1 MDQTTKTIETSSMS
15 GLDFKIKEM
24 AGRIRALREIE
35 GLEPSQMAAKTGI
48 STEEYLR
55 CESGESDLNFAFIY
69 RCALALNVNVTEII
83 EGYSPKLKSYTVT
96 RAGAGQ
102 EIAKAHG
109 MVYYNMA
116 YAFQNRIAEPLFVR
130 SAYSEEAQHKDI
142 ELTTHAG
149 QELDI
154 VIEGKLMV
162 QVGEHTEVLSAG
174 DTIYYDSDT
183 PHGMIAVGGQD
194 CVFYAIVLNP
204 TGEPI
209 PELAPT
215 EAVPASKKEVTVHRD
230 QQSDRI
236 WRKFIDVTENALGTP
251 TSIKFKNT
259 DKFNFAFDLVDALA
273 EKDPEKLAMLHISR
287 DHTERR
293 FTFKDMKKASAQ
305 CANYFKSLGI
315 KKGDRV
321 MLVLKRHYQFWF
333 AMLGLNKLGAIAI
346 PATNQL
352 QEHDFEY
359 RFQSAGVSAILCTA
373 DGDTAHQVDLAAE
386 HCPTLKHKIIVNGER
401 EGWRTFDEEY
411 TLFSSHFNRTED
423 SPCGD
428 DLLLM
433 FFTSGTSGYPKIA
446 AHNHKYPLGHFH
458 TARYWHNVEPDGLH
472 LTISDTGWA
481 KSMWG
486 KLYGQWLCE
495 AATFVYDFDRFDAAD
510 ILPMFAK
517 HHITTFCAPPTMLRM
532 MVKEDISKY
541 DLSSVRHMTTAGEAL
556 NPEVYRQFEKAT
568 GLQILEGF
576 GQSESTMIIG
586 NLTGAPHKIGSMGKP
601 APIYEVELQDA
612 DGKPVP
618 AGETG
623 EICIRVAD
631 GAPCGLFTGYYNAPD
646 KTAEVWHDGY
656 YHTGDTAWKD
666 EDGFY
671 WFVGRVD
678 DVIKSSGYRI
688 GPFEIESVIM
698 ELPYVLECGVSAEP
712 DEVRGQVV
720 KASIVLV
727 KGTEPTDELK
737 KEIQKY
743 VKERTAP
750 YKYPRIVVFRDELPK
765 TTSGKI
771 KRNML

>member
-1 MDQTTKTIETSSMS
+1 MDQTTKTLETSSMS
-15 GLDFKIKEM
+15 GLDFKIMEM

-48 STEEYLR
+48 STEEYLL
-55 CESGESDLNFAFIY
+55 CESGERDLNFAFIY

-209 PELAPT
+209 PELAPA
-215 EAVPASKKEVTVHRD
+215 EAMPAVRKEAARRD
-230 QQSDRI
+230 ERDDRDRI

-251 TSIKFKNT
+251 TSITFKNT

-273 EKDPEKLAMLHISR
+273 DKNPDKLAMLHVSK

-293 FTFKDMKKASAQ
+293 FTFKDMKRASAQ

-373 DGDTAHQVDLAAE
+373 DGDTAHQVDIAARN
-386 HCPTLKHKIIVNGER
+386 CPTLKHKIIVNGER

-411 TLFSSHFNRTED
+411 TLYSSHYNRTED
-423 SPCGD
+423 APCGD

-446 AHNHKYPLGHFH
+446 AHSHKYPLGHFH

-486 KLYGQWLCE
+486 KLYGQWL
-495 AATFVYDFDRFDAAD
+495 
-510 ILPMFAK
+510 
-517 HHITTFCAPPTMLRM
+517 
-532 MVKEDISKY
+532 
-541 DLSSVRHMTTAGEAL
+541 
-556 NPEVYRQFEKAT
+556 
-568 GLQILEGF
+568 
-576 GQSESTMIIG
+576 
-586 NLTGAPHKIGSMGKP
+586 
-601 APIYEVELQDA
+601 
-612 DGKPVP
+612 
-618 AGETG
+618 
-623 EICIRVAD
+623 
-631 GAPCGLFTGYYNAPD
+631 
-646 KTAEVWHDGY
+646 
-656 YHTGDTAWKD
+656 
-666 EDGFY
+666 
-671 WFVGRVD
+671 
-678 DVIKSSGYRI
+678 
-688 GPFEIESVIM
+688 
-698 ELPYVLECGVSAEP
+698 
-712 DEVRGQVV
+712 
-720 KASIVLV
+720 
-727 KGTEPTDELK
+727 
-737 KEIQKY
+737 
-743 VKERTAP
+743 
-750 YKYPRIVVFRDELPK
+750 
-765 TTSGKI
+765 
-771 KRNML
+771 

>member
-251 TSIKFKNT
+251 TAIHFKNT

-333 AMLGLNKLGAIAI
+333 AMLGLHKLGAIAI

-352 QEHDFEY
+352 VQHDFEY
-359 RFQSAGVSAILCTA
+359 RFESAGVSAIVCTA
-373 DGDTAHQVDLAAE
+373 DGDTAHQVDLAA
-386 HCPTLKHKIIVNGER
+386 
-401 EGWRTFDEEY
+401 
-411 TLFSSHFNRTED
+411 
-423 SPCGD
+423 
-428 DLLLM
+428 
-433 FFTSGTSGYPKIA
+433 A
-446 AHNHKYPLGHFH
+446 KYP
-458 TARYWHNVEPDGLH
+458 GL
-472 LTISDTGWA
+472 TNKIMVG
-481 KSMWG
+481 
-486 KLYGQWLCE
+486 GQRE
-495 AATFVYDFDRFDAAD
+495 
-510 ILPMFAK
+510 
-517 HHITTFCAPPTMLRM
+517 
-532 MVKEDISKY
+532 E
-541 DLSSVRHMTTAGEAL
+541 
-556 NPEVYRQFEKAT
+556 
-568 GLQILEGF
+568 
-576 GQSESTMIIG
+576 IG
-586 NLTGAPHKIGSMGKP
+586 RAH
-601 APIYEVELQDA
+601 V
-612 DGKPVP
+612 
-618 AGETG
+618 
-623 EICIRVAD
+623 
-631 GAPCGLFTGYYNAPD
+631 
-646 KTAEVWHDGY
+646 
-656 YHTGDTAWKD
+656 
-666 EDGFY
+666 
-671 WFVGRVD
+671 
-678 DVIKSSGYRI
+678 
-688 GPFEIESVIM
+688 
-698 ELPYVLECGVSAEP
+698 
-712 DEVRGQVV
+712 
-720 KASIVLV
+720 
-727 KGTEPTDELK
+727 
-737 KEIQKY
+737 
-743 VKERTAP
+743 
-750 YKYPRIVVFRDELPK
+750 
-765 TTSGKI
+765 
-771 KRNML
+771 